1 MIWETYFTDKYNR
14 FKTKDWL
21 KKEYYWSWLWESEL
35 IHIINNYNNIATSLI
50 LDAFCIPVTIKEINN
65 EKIILD
71 IKYSFIELFWKEC
84 TINKYQP
91 VDDLDTVQTKNKII
105 YFIWFLSENFINKK
119 SRYYIKLIEKE
130 IYWIFEHTIEDKDI
144 DDFINNLRNLF
155 KEFIY
160 TLNGKEKTL
169 LLEQEFEQN
178 LSIQWLLIII
188 MYYLYS
194 QNWE

>member
-1 MIWETYFTDKYNR
+1 M
-14 FKTKDWL
+14 
-21 KKEYYWSWLWESEL
+21 
-35 IHIINNYNNIATSLI
+35 
-50 LDAFCIPVTIKEINN
+50 
-65 EKIILD
+65 
-71 IKYSFIELFWKEC
+71 
-84 TINKYQP
+84 
-91 VDDLDTVQTKNKII
+91 
-105 YFIWFLSENFINKK
+105 
-119 SRYYIKLIEKE
+119 
-130 IYWIFEHTIEDKDI
+130 FEHTIEDKDI

-188 MYYLYS
+188 YYLYS

>member
-1 MIWETYFTDKYNR
+1 M
-14 FKTKDWL
+14 
-21 KKEYYWSWLWESEL
+21 
-35 IHIINNYNNIATSLI
+35 H
-50 LDAFCIPVTIKEINN
+50 
-65 EKIILD
+65 
-71 IKYSFIELFWKEC
+71 
-84 TINKYQP
+84 
-91 VDDLDTVQTKNKII
+91 TKNKII
-105 YFIWFLSENFINKK
+105 YFIWFLSKNFINKK

-130 IYWIFEHTIEDKDI
+130 IYWMFEHTIEDKDI

-188 MYYLYS
+188 YYLYS